1 MIIKNYRSFRRQRL
15 KELNDITK
23 GYSVNNDFEFE
34 SMCNKYLSGSVNISE
49 FDCYLDNSLMLNIN
63 ESQISNYFD
72 KDGNLINLDLLKEGW
87 FGEFL
92 DTVKDKVK
100 STYNIAI
107 TFFNKVVQKIKAF
120 VSSIISNIS
129 NGIDKVGD
137 LMMSLIGKVMSGLKM
152 FKKFLVK
159 HKKGFYSAI
168 IKLLSSLGITFTVG
182 SIVSYFGPGWVA
194 VSGTKVI
201 ASEADKKLNVSGKIS
216 KTITGAT
223 ASEVSDFTKFKEE
236 EVKKTGT
243 KTKEEEVK
251 KTSFFSKMGAK
262 LVQLYQ
268 FFAKFKI
275 AGLIFLGSIWIIG
288 SIFYPLNEM
297 FQPIY
302 NVTKMNNF
310 FDIFKKD
317 FIVNLSNSPETKPIE
332 IAKVEIKK
340 FNMPNLEDDSG
351 LGVND
356 INSVCSGQL
365 NTISQTAQKATS
377 QSKDFINEIS
387 SIVNEL
393 KSKSIGES
401 GISKVDVDLSEDL
414 TEDGLEKTADG
425 ELADLAKT
433 DVGNNI

>member
-1 MIIKNYRSFRRQRL
+1 M

-23 GYSVNNDFEFE
+23 GYSVNNDFDFEFE
-34 SMCNKYLSGSVNISE
+34 SMCNKYLSGSLNISE

-120 VSSIISNIS
+120 VGSISNIS

-137 LMMSLIGKVMSGLKM
+137 LMMSLTGKVMSGLKM

-168 IKLLSSLGITFTVG
+168 IKILSSLGITFTVG
-182 SIVSYFGPGWVA
+182 SIVAYFGPGWVA

-201 ASEADKKLNVSGKIS
+201 ATEVDKKLNVSGKIS
-216 KTITGAT
+216 KAITGAT
-223 ASEVSDFTKFKEE
+223 ASEVSDFNKFKEE
-236 EVKKTGT
+236 DEKKSGI
-243 KTKEEEVK
+243 KPEEEVK
-251 KTSFFSKMGAK
+251 EEKPGFFAKIGAK
-262 LVQLYQ
+262 LLKVYE

-288 SIFYPLNEM
+288 SIFYPLNGM

-302 NVTKMNNF
+302 NVTKMNSF

-317 FIVNLSNSPETKPIE
+317 FVVNLSNSPETKPIE

-340 FNMPNLEDDSG
+340 FNMSNLEDDSE

-365 NTISQTAQKATS
+365 NTISQTAQKATL

-414 TEDGLEKTADG
+414 TEDGLEKTADS
-425 ELADLAKT
+425 ELSDLAKT
-433 DVGNNI
+433 DVENNI

>member
-137 LMMSLIGKVMSGLKM
+137 LMMSLIVKVMSGLKM